1 MSRYPLTY
9 SARRRTRPM
18 ATLTRSALVAATAMI
33 ALPVAADAPT
43 TAPFT
48 LKLTGL
54 RSQRGRV
61 GCALYASA
69 RGFPA
74 DLGSAVQRRW
84 CRVEGLQS
92 TCRFDPI
99 VRGTYA
105 TACFHDENA
114 NGQLDRGLF
123 GLPKEGIIV
132 SNYAKRTFGLPRW
145 NDAKFA
151 FSGRPTEIAL
161 RMSY

>member
-1 MSRYPLTY
+1 MP
-9 SARRRTRPM
+9 
-18 ATLTRSALVAATAMI
+18 TLTRSALIAATAMI
-33 ALPVAADAPT
+33 ALPVAADAPAP
-43 TAPFT
+43 APFT

-61 GCALYASA
+61 GCALYASP

-74 DLGSAVQRRW
+74 DIGSAVQRRW

-114 NGQLDRGLF
+114 NGRLDRGLF
-123 GLPKEGIIV
+123 GLPKEGTIV
-132 SNYAKRTFGLPRW
+132 SNYATRTFGLPRW

-161 RMSY
+161 KMSY

>member
-1 MSRYPLTY
+1 MP
-9 SARRRTRPM
+9 
-18 ATLTRSALVAATAMI
+18 TLTRSALIAATAFV

-54 RSQRGRV
+54 RSARGRV
-61 GCALYASA
+61 GCALYASP

-74 DLGSAVQRRW
+74 DIGSALQRRW
-84 CRVEGLQS
+84 CRVDGQQS

-99 VRGTYA
+99 ARGTYA

-114 NGQLDRGLF
+114 NGRLDRGLF

-145 NDAKFA
+145 SDAKFA
-151 FSGRPTEIAL
+151 FSGRPTELAL
-161 RMSY
+161 KMSY